1 MQAVEYLLDLSRI
14 GRKRMKVCWVSAAEG
29 QLFVDYVTQFSEQ
42 TKELGP
48 FDRDEFKLALAA
60 VEQTLTTPR
69 IRWLTGMNRQITERE
84 NVYHEKMDAER
95 YTGLLHKAIEE
106 EYEKAMV
113 LEVIKEGPLL
123 VREISGRIGL
133 PRPRVSFWL
142 TQLKNSGQARIEGFE
157 DTTPKFVSLAAA

>member
-1 MQAVEYLLDLSRI
+1 MQAVEYLLDLSGI
-14 GRKRMKVCWVSAAEG
+14 GRKRMKLCWVSAAEG

-60 VEQTLTTPR
+60 VEQTLTSPR

-84 NVYHEKMDAER
+84 NVYHEKLNEEE
-95 YTGLLHKAIEE
+95 YTRLLHQAIEE

-113 LEVIKEGPLL
+113 LEAIKEAPLL
-123 VREISGRIGL
+123 VREISARLGL
-133 PRPRVSFWL
+133 AKPRVSFWL
-142 TQLKNSGQARIEGFE
+142 CELKNSGQAEIKGY
-157 DTTPKFVSLAAA
+157 DGTTPKFVPLAA